1 MASTLTQELLDPIL
15 RTDPAG
21 PRVTYYDDATGERV
35 EVSTVTLANWAAKTA
50 NLVRDE
56 FGLEPGARVSVL
68 LPAHWQTAA
77 VLLGAWWA
85 GADVVLGADA
95 EAELA
100 IVHGDR
106 IDEAGD
112 VDEIL
117 ALSLDAFGK
126 PVADLPIG
134 VTDYATNVR
143 VHGDQFRPSGQQGA
157 LGGRSVDDVL
167 ASARTRADARSLTAG
182 DRVLSSLSWNTDDQ
196 LIDGLLSILV
206 VGGSLV
212 QVNNP
217 DDTKTERR
225 SATEKVTKTFG
236 HTA

>member
-15 RTDPAG
+15 ATDPAG
-21 PRVTYYDDATGERV
+21 PRVTYYDDGTGERV

-50 NLVRDE
+50 NLLRDE

-85 GADVVLGADA
+85 GADVVLGAD
-95 EAELA
+95 EDAELA
-100 IVHGDR
+100 LVHGSR

-112 VDEIL
+112 VPEIL

-126 PVADLPIG
+126 SVPDLPVG
-134 VTDYATNVR
+134 VTDYATSVR
-143 VHGDQFRPSGQQGA
+143 VHGDQFRPTGQQGA
-157 LGGRSVDDVL
+157 LDGRSVDEIVIAARARAEAHSL
-167 ASARTRADARSLTAG
+167 AVG
-182 DRVLSSLSWNTDDQ
+182 DRVLSSLTWGTADE
-196 LIDGLLSILV
+196 LIDGLLSVLV

-212 QVNNP
+212 QVNAP
-217 DDTKTERR
+217 DESKTERR
-225 SATEKVTKTFG
+225 LATEKITKTLG
-236 HTA
+236 